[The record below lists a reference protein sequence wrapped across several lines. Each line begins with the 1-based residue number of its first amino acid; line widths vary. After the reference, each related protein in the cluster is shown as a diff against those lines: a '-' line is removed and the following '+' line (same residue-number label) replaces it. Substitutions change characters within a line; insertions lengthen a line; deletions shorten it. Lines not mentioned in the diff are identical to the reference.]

1 MPEKI
6 KDSPDVENNKTST
19 FRIARSQHH
28 FIAGEIGFGIAV
40 SSCSSHGECDSEI
53 AERNQVDLCSVCDFA
68 ELRVC
73 ENADFNLA
81 LIS

>member
-6 KDSPDVENNKTST
+6 KDSPNVEST
-19 FRIARSQHH
+19 KLQHSGPRDRNAA
-28 FIAGEIGFGIAV
+28 FAGEIEFGVALG
-40 SSCSSHGECDSEI
+40 CRSSHGECDSEI
-53 AERNQVDLCSVCDFA
+53 AERNQVDFCSVRDFT